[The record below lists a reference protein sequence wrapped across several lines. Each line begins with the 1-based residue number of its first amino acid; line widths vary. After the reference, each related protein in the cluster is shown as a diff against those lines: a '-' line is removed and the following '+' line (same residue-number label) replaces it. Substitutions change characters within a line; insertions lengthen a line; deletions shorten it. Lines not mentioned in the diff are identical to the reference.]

1 MERLVWVEAN
11 LRAAQVKAGCSQP
24 AVANPPA
31 RTRQAIRTTKAMFR
45 KDGLLYFNGRNA
57 SQ

>member
-11 LRAAQVKAGCSQP
+11 LRAAQVMAGFSPP
-24 AVANPPA
+24 AVAKTLA
-31 RTRQAIRTTKAMFR
+31 RTRQPIRTTKEMFR

>member
-1 MERLVWVEAN
+1 MERLVWVEADF
-11 LRAAQVKAGCSQP
+11 SQP
-24 AVANPPA
+24 AVAKTRE
-31 RTRQAIRTTKAMFR
+31 RTRQAIRTIKEMFR